1 MKLQEWREAF
11 LANMSASG
19 RDPDAV
25 RHLFG
30 DKPYM
35 LIRPFRDIHICVIE
49 GEPIVTT
56 KLLRE
61 GRLVFRWHGWDYGV
75 CDSGEKPFAVPGL
88 LYWQG
93 IQLKNAES
101 FNGEL
106 DWNIEVPEI
115 EIT

>member
-1 MKLQEWREAF
+1 MKLEEWREAF
-11 LANMSASG
+11 LANMSGSG
-19 RDPDAV
+19 HDPDRV

-30 DKPYM
+30 KPYI
-35 LIRPFRDIHICVIE
+35 LTRLFRDIHICVIE

-56 KLLRE
+56 RLLQE

-88 LYWQG
+88 LCWQG
-93 IQLKNAES
+93 IQLKDVEP
-101 FNGEL
+101 FDGEL

-115 EIT
+115 KIT

>member
-11 LANMSASG
+11 LSHMSESG
-19 RDPDAV
+19 HDPDRV
-25 RHLFG
+25 WHLFG
-30 DKPYM
+30 KPYI
-35 LIRPFRDIHICVIE
+35 LTRPFRDIHICIIE
-49 GEPIVTT
+49 GESIVTN

-75 CDSGEKPFAVPGL
+75 CGSGEKPFAVPGL

-93 IQLKNAES
+93 IQLKNAEP